1 MGRIYPEVEK
11 LLEEL
16 KSRQVFDADFNK
28 HLPIRKTFHGVI
40 NQILEMKHCN
50 SVMFCEKT
58 DLNKTIFSDL
68 KKKDYKPIKRIVVTI
83 CIGFKLEYSISEEL
97 LRLAGYELV
106 LTREI
111 DYAYYLFMTEYRH
124 PDMSIEDYNKL
135 LEHWGFDEKDF
146 LGSLTRKTE

>member
-1 MGRIYPEVEK
+1 MGKIYLEVEE

-16 KSRQVFDADFNK
+16 KSRQVFDADFNQN
-28 HLPIRKTFHGVI
+28 LPIRKTFQGVL
-40 NQILEMKHCN
+40 NQILDMKHYN

-68 KKKDYKPIKRIVVTI
+68 KKENYKPIKRIVVTI
-83 CIGFKLEYSISEEL
+83 CIGLKLEYSISKEL

-135 LEHWGFDEKDF
+135 LEYWGFDEKDF
-146 LGSLTRKTE
+146 LGSLTRKTK